1 MFVKQIKSL
10 SIAFGLSLVLL
21 STGCIFG
28 PGDGANVGSRTESV
42 FFEGATNFAEQ
53 TIALTAKK
61 NDGTWQYIGKAV
73 TSPNAIGHLGHN
85 WHYWSVS
92 KVVPLNCWKLVNGKY
107 VAEIKAIGWDP
118 HIQLTAFNEG
128 FVDYI
133 DDYDDLGELVDAQA
147 SGTTMTIYA
156 NP

>member
-10 SIAFGLSLVLL
+10 SLAFGLSLVLL

-28 PGDGANVGSRTESV
+28 PGDGANVGSRTASIN
-42 FFEGATNFAEQ
+42 FEGATNYPVQ
-53 TIALTAKK
+53 TISLWAKM

-73 TSPNAIGHLGHN
+73 TSPNAIDHLGHS

-118 HIQLTAFNEG
+118 HMQLTAFKEG
-128 FVDYI
+128 FLDYVDE
-133 DDYDDLGELVDAQA
+133 YDDLGELVDAQA